1 MKLKLKTNNTK
12 QNIDF
17 FVDKMFPKKA
27 NTYLFKFICYVTNH
41 YIFVV
46 TF

>member
-17 FVDKMFPKKA
+17 FFDKMFPKKA
-27 NTYLFKFICYVTNH
+27 IDIYLNLFVMSRIS
-41 YIFVV
+41 IFLL
-46 TF
+46 